1 MMGGMKISVVPLSG
15 LGDTVVMQTASHHL
29 KKAGHEV
36 VTISHYRFG
45 RWLEDSH
52 FESELRDS
60 DAIFIQCNHSGRPL
74 TLRKTR
80 KEIYTFFE
88 SPKVLKRAVKE
99 IPYREKYD
107 YVAKPNRTMV
117 ENVVLALK
125 QLFGIDA
132 TPENGFKPYEGLI
145 YRRHKNRIAIHTS
158 SGSEDK
164 NWPAEKFNQFADW
177 ASSIGLEPV
186 ILPRFE
192 SLEELFTF
200 LYESGYFIGNDSG
213 PGHVASCLKI
223 PLLTIARTAKVM
235 RLWRPGWGG
244 ELITPPK
251 WIPNFKGMRI
261 NKRFWRSFI
270 SVKAVIRKFNGMLS
284 QEKN

>member
-1 MMGGMKISVVPLSG
+1 MGGMKISVVPLSG
-15 LGDTVVMQTASHHL
+15 LGDTVVMQIASHHL

-36 VTISHYRFG
+36 ITISPYRFG

-52 FESELRDS
+52 FESELGDS
-60 DAIFIQCNHSGRPL
+60 DAIFIQCNHSERPL
-74 TLRKTR
+74 KLRKTR
-80 KEIYTFFE
+80 KGVYTFFE

-99 IPYREKYD
+99 LSYREKYD
-107 YVAKPNRTMV
+107 YVADANRTMV
-117 ENVVLALK
+117 DNVILALK
-125 QLFGIDA
+125 QLFGIHA
-132 TPENGFKPYEGLI
+132 TSENGFKPFGDLQ

-177 ASSIGLEPV
+177 ASSTGLEPV
-186 ILPRFE
+186 ILPRFV
-192 SLEELFTF
+192 SLEGLFTF
-200 LYESGYFIGNDSG
+200 LYESGFFLGNDSG

-223 PLLTIARTAKVM
+223 PSLTIARTAKVM

-244 ELITPPK
+244 ELITAPK

-261 NKRFWRSFI
+261 NKRFWRSLI
-270 SVKAVIRKFNGMLS
+270 SVKAVIRKFDGMLS